1 MEENLIVVGERFA
14 GFAEQDDVVSVEQFA
29 SWLKARCAEPELD
42 RVNVV
47 LGQGVSDYELEA
59 MRSELAGSGLQDKVT
74 INVPEVRGLGRHQV
88 HKHRQSNVLIA
99 DLVQEGDEYR
109 ASLLIHN
116 DNELLIDHQTGL
128 HVQGMVV
135 IEAARQMFLAVSET
149 FLIGPHEGR
158 GYYYVINTL
167 NTTFENFL
175 FPLAAQVV
183 LRVVSISGERS
194 KRVEVDCE
202 VELFQ
207 AGRRCSVVRVTFTA
221 FPRERMEPKE
231 TERAR
236 RAIEVVLV
244 GTNQTG
250 TNRTGVKPTETNPS
264 GTTRNGAKLAETK
277 PSEIKLFEIKSV
289 ETNSDKTDLAK
300 TNPSETN
307 PAETNLA
314 SANQSGTEQEV
325 ARG

>member
-29 SWLKARCAEPELD
+29 SWLKARCAEPEFD

-149 FLIGPHEGR
+149 FLIGSHEGR

-202 VELFQ
+202 VQFFQ

-221 FPRERMEPKE
+221 FPRERVKPKE
-231 TERAR
+231 AERAR
-236 RAIEVVLV
+236 RAIEVVLA

-250 TNRTGVKPTETNPS
+250 TNRTG
-264 GTTRNGAKLAETK
+264 AKSA
-277 PSEIKLFEIKSV
+277 
-289 ETNSDKTDLAK
+289 
-300 TNPSETN
+300 ETN
-307 PAETNLA
+307 PAATNRTGAEPAEINPPETKSAEINLDETNSAKTNLA
-314 SANQSGTEQEV
+314 ETNPAKTSPASANRSGTEQEV

>member
-29 SWLKARCAEPELD
+29 SWLKARCAEPEFD

-74 INVPEVRGLGRHQV
+74 INVPEVRGLGRNQV

-109 ASLLIHN
+109 AFLLIHN

-183 LRVVSISGERS
+183 LRVVSISGEHS

-231 TERAR
+231 AERAR
-236 RAIEVVLV
+236 RAIEVVLA
-244 GTNQTG
+244 GTNQT
-250 TNRTGVKPTETNPS
+250 
-264 GTTRNGAKLAETK
+264 
-277 PSEIKLFEIKSV
+277 
-289 ETNSDKTDLAK
+289 
-300 TNPSETN
+300 
-307 PAETNLA
+307 
-314 SANQSGTEQEV
+314 GTEQEV

>member
-29 SWLKARCAEPELD
+29 SWLKARCVEPEFD

-88 HKHRQSNVLIA
+88 HKHRQSNVLVA

-149 FLIGPHEGR
+149 FLIGSHEGR

-231 TERAR
+231 AERAR
-236 RAIEVVLV
+236 RAIEVVLA
-244 GTNQTG
+244 GINQTG
-250 TNRTGVKPTETNPS
+250 TNRTGAEPAEINPP
-264 GTTRNGAKLAETK
+264 ETK
-277 PSEIKLFEIKSV
+277 SAEINLD
-289 ETNSDKTDLAK
+289 ETNSAK

-307 PAETNLA
+307 PAETSPA
-314 SANQSGTEQEV
+314 SANRSGTEQEV